1 MCDYTQSGVR
11 CTDGVYCVCVRMYVC
26 MCCLSLQLMDVRNA
40 VVVVSRWYGG
50 VHLGP
55 DRFKHINN
63 CARTVIQDTHI
74 GLTVSSGV
82 KESLLCAR
90 VPSHFNPTQMGMGTK
105 PDGSHKYYCNSCNAW
120 YCGLC
125 PFKYTVYRYTV

>member
-1 MCDYTQSGVR
+1 
-11 CTDGVYCVCVRMYVC
+11 MYVLLA
-26 MCCLSLQLMDVRNA
+26 MQLMNVRNA

-74 GLTVSSGV
+74 GLTVST
-82 KESLLCAR
+82 CAR
-90 VPSHFNPTQMGMGTK
+90 ELELAVCAVHTRMWHHSICIIPIHRS
-105 PDGSHKYYCNSCNAW
+105 
-120 YCGLC
+120 
-125 PFKYTVYRYTV
+125 YTNRKGIKTLRMVHAYVLYI